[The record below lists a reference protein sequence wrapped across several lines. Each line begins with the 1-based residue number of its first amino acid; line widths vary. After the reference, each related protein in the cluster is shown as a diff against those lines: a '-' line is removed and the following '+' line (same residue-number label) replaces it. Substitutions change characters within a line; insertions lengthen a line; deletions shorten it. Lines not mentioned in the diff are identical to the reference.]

1 MGNYE
6 ELKAAVASVIKAN
19 GNQEITGQVLQNTL
33 TTLISQIGVNATFA
47 GIATPSTVPGT
58 PDQNVFYIAS
68 KKGIYVNF
76 NNIEVDNDVVILEN
90 KNGSWVKKE
99 SGLAQ
104 GEIVS
109 ELINNDVKQN
119 SFINSIFPNKNICLI
134 YECFDMYI
142 SSSRFFSSPG
152 YKMIAGIA
160 KVEANKQYAFIGF
173 DILLLNSNGGYFLVN
188 GDCFDKYG
196 NLYPNNDAIITDL
209 TKDFKKI
216 VGHENENISTVTIP
230 NIQDSELYI
239 VCILAQYSQY
249 FCYNH
254 KKSNII
260 SIQEF
265 STYENIDFTTQPN
278 NSNLFFDKISYI
290 GGVNVYDSSKN
301 IHTGYY
307 LQVLSDSTKAV
318 IRTIPSQVYTVVAI
332 PVIPGVKYTIKTAN
346 NKYLN
351 SHNVIAFAVRDID
364 NLKMCADANKDTFQ
378 LSNIRVSWD
387 DFPNGKDGI
396 GKTITIPN
404 GINYLLFNGIAQN
417 TDGTQK
423 ASDVKICI
431 GEGIIDV
438 DYNKNILYGFRNGLC
453 IDPRNT
459 LIHTKLSWCTL
470 GDSITWINDNSNY
483 GYQKAVMKAMTFSN
497 YYNVGENGWKMLQY
511 ADALIDGSKVLPN
524 ADIYTI
530 AYGINDWSY
539 SNPVGTLDDF
549 KNNTGTKTYAGALRV
564 IIDKIY
570 KININALIFIMTPR
584 KACQFN
590 SYLPQNWYDP
600 INGIYLVDYVNIL
613 KDCANW
619 FSLPIIDIF
628 SLSQA
633 NEETLGNL
641 CYDQYLHPN
650 QKGCDL
656 MAALIIS
663 KFSECL
669 PLNKG

>member
-76 NNIEVDNDVVILEN
+76 NNIKVDNNVVILEN

-104 GEIVS
+104 GGIVS

-119 SFINSIFPNKNICLI
+119 SFINTIFPNKNICLI

-142 SSSRFFSSPG
+142 SSSLFFSKPG
-152 YKMIAGIA
+152 YKMIAGVA

-173 DILLLNSNGGYFLVN
+173 DILPSNPNGGYFLVN

-209 TKDFKKI
+209 TQDFKKI
-216 VGHENENISTVTIP
+216 VGHKNENISTVTIP
-230 NIQDSELYI
+230 NIQDSELYV
-239 VCILAQYSQY
+239 VCILAQYTQY
-249 FCYNH
+249 FCFNH

-278 NSNLFFDKISYI
+278 NSNLFFEKISYR

-307 LQVLSDSTKAV
+307 LQTLSDSTKAV
-318 IRTIPSQVYTVVAI
+318 IRTISSQVYTVVAI

-364 NLKMCADANKDTFQ
+364 NLKICADANNDIYQ

-404 GINYLLFNGIAQN
+404 GINYLLFNGISQN

-431 GEGIIDV
+431 GEEIIDV
-438 DYNKNILYGFRNGLC
+438 DYDKNILYGFRNGLC
-453 IDPRNT
+453 IDPRKP

-497 YYNVGENGWKMLQY
+497 YYNAGENGMKMLQY

-530 AYGINDWSY
+530 AYGINDWGN

-570 KININALIFIMTPR
+570 KININAFIFIMTPR
-584 KACQFN
+584 KACRN
-590 SYLPQNWYDP
+590 GLPQNWYDP
-600 INGIYLVDYVNIL
+600 KNGIYLVDYVNIL

-633 NEETLGNL
+633 NEKTLGNL

-663 KFSECL
+663 KFRECL